1 MIGILKQL
9 DGSIV
14 TVSCG
19 KGNPLELLQR
29 THRESFPDSA
39 ILGFRDPSDLP
50 SYRFRDCWRLS
61 GDAIK
66 VDMPLARAQRIKE
79 IRAERNGRFTGL
91 DAEWMRAMGQKRLAE
106 ADAIEA
112 KRQVLR
118 DIPAT
123 CLTALDA
130 CTTPGALE
138 TFQPEWPK

>member
-29 THRESFPDSA
+29 THRESFLDA
-39 ILGFRDPSDLP
+39 TILSFRDPSDLP

-66 VDMPLARAQRIKE
+66 VDMPLARAQRIAE
-79 IRAERNGRFTGL
+79 IRRERNARFAAL

-112 KRQVLR
+112 KRQALR

-123 CLTALDA
+123 CLTALVA
-130 CTTPGALE
+130 CTTPDALE
-138 TFQPEWPK
+138 TYQPEWPK